1 MKISLI
7 VAMDKNNLIG
17 VANKIPWHIPG
28 ELKRFRDIT
37 MGKPI
42 VMGRKTHESIG
53 RPLDGRMNIVLTK
66 NKNLSLRGVK
76 CYTSLQE
83 IMNSLKDEEEVFV
96 IGGSQIYNITLPLA
110 HRLYVTLI
118 NKEYSGDTWFP
129 SINFSEWKIT
139 EIKKI
144 NEETTNTEYSNIIYD
159 RFNVLL

>member
-17 VANKIPWHIPG
+17 ASNKIPWHIPG

-66 NKNLSLRGVK
+66 NQNLSLKGVE
-76 CYTSLQE
+76 CYTSLEE
-83 IMNSLKDEEEVFV
+83 IMNSLKGEEEVFV

-110 HRLYVTLI
+110 HRLYITLI

-129 SINFSEWKIT
+129 SINLSEWKI
-139 EIKKI
+139 IDMKKI
-144 NEETTNTEYSNIIYD
+144 NEKTTNTEYSNIIYD
-159 RFNVLL
+159 RTNGLL

>member
-17 VANKIPWHIPG
+17 ASNKIPWHIPG

-66 NKNLSLRGVK
+66 NQNLFG
-76 CYTSLQE
+76 LQ
-83 IMNSLKDEEEVFV
+83 
-96 IGGSQIYNITLPLA
+96 
-110 HRLYVTLI
+110 
-118 NKEYSGDTWFP
+118 
-129 SINFSEWKIT
+129 
-139 EIKKI
+139 
-144 NEETTNTEYSNIIYD
+144 
-159 RFNVLL
+159 